1 MAASEPWELY
11 KGMVIYVQQLFWAV
25 DIIQQKLE
33 LIEWLAAKTQAK
45 GKNIL
50 RQKSLLQTRFNKCS
64 VWMHSLFSQVDM
76 TNMSKRVCFSGRL
89 KSLGFPTNKR

>member
-11 KGMVIYVQQLFWAV
+11 KGMVIYVQQLFWAL

-45 GKNIL
+45 GKKHSTSKIIIA
-50 RQKSLLQTRFNKCS
+50 NK
-64 VWMHSLFSQVDM
+64 V
-76 TNMSKRVCFSGRL
+76 
-89 KSLGFPTNKR
+89 